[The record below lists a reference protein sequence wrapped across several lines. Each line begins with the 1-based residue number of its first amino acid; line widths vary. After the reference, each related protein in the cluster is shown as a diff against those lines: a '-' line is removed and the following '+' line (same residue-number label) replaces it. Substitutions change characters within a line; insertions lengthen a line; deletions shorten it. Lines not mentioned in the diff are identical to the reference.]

1 MITEKIEW
9 SERDKILIHRLST
22 GMSKSAAAREVGL
35 TRERVSEIWNSNLEF
50 RMAVREVAKER
61 LDRDERLLSSTLL
74 AAVKRLQELIQSE
87 DESVALRAIAIVIN
101 RTSQICDANIRND
114 LDQLTTWRQESA
126 AAATPSRD

>member
-35 TRERVSEIWNSNLEF
+35 TSERVSEIWNSNLEF

-87 DESVALRAIAIVIN
+87 DEGVALRAIAIVIN

-126 AAATPSRD
+126 ARVGQ

>member
-9 SERDKILIHRLST
+9 SERDQILIHRLST

-74 AAVKRLQELIQSE
+74 AAVKRLQELVQSE
-87 DESVALRAIAIVIN
+87 DEGVALRAISIVIN

-126 AAATPSRD
+126 ARVGQ

>member
-22 GMSKSAAAREVGL
+22 GMTKAAAAREVGL

-61 LDRDERLLSSTLL
+61 LDRDERLLSSSLL

-87 DESVALRAIAIVIN
+87 DEGVALRAIAIVIN

>member
-9 SERDKILIHRLST
+9 SERDQILIHRLST

-74 AAVKRLQELIQSE
+74 AAVKRLQELVQSE

-101 RTSQICDANIRND
+101 RTSQICGANIRND

>member
-9 SERDKILIHRLST
+9 SERDQILIHRLST

-74 AAVKRLQELIQSE
+74 AAVKRLQELVQSE

-114 LDQLTTWRQESA
+114 LDQLTTWRQEFA
-126 AAATPSRD
+126 ARVGQ

>member
-9 SERDKILIHRLST
+9 SEREQILIHRLST

>member
-9 SERDKILIHRLST
+9 SERDQILIHRLST

-74 AAVKRLQELIQSE
+74 AAVKRLQELVQSE

>member
-1 MITEKIEW
+1 MITKKIEW
-9 SERDKILIHRLST
+9 SEREQLLIHRLSI
-22 GMSKSAAAREVGL
+22 GMTKAAAAREVGL

-61 LDRDERLLSSTLL
+61 LDRDERLLSSSLL

-87 DESVALRAIAIVIN
+87 DEGVALRAIAIVIN

-126 AAATPSRD
+126 ARVGQ